1 MWNKTQIL
9 GSLAFVPYPMTSL
22 HVRGPAQG
30 HSRRAAGGARGG
42 VGSTKPQPGNPV
54 SLLARSGRVCGR
66 ACYPGVSLTSVHWGP
81 VGGLKGRKFSVRK
94 PVGSPTCLSQPR

>member
-1 MWNKTQIL
+1 MSEAQ
-9 GSLAFVPYPMTSL
+9 P
-22 HVRGPAQG
+22 RGT
-30 HSRRAAGGARGG
+30 GGELQAERE
-42 VGSTKPQPGNPV
+42 VEWAPLNPNPV
-54 SLLARSGRVCGR
+54 PVGLLARSGRVCGR